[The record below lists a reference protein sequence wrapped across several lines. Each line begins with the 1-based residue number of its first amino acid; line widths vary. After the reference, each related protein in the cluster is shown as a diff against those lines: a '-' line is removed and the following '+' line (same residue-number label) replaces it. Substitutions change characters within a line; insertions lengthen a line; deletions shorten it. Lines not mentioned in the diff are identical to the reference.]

1 MSMKMDEQIFEVVKI
16 LLSAFAGALFAF
28 VFLKFAERGKDKK
41 EKQKANIKALSK
53 IQQICNENYNLLND
67 TLFSINEIIKVIEEA
82 RKRNQSPF
90 SANRLDTLVI
100 DKNILLD
107 LLNNDFVNDYFSY
120 MIMVKKQNDDVDS
133 TNNFH
138 ESMKMARLTDKIT
151 SENYIQNMIRFE
163 DNLKVEK
170 KFIDDSMKQ
179 TEMILA
185 RCRVLLKEKTTIFRK
200 IFKHKNIG
208 YNKKFNEKYEKE
220 LKSLKIELETIKQK
234 SKDEIENVIKSE

>member
-1 MSMKMDEQIFEVVKI
+1 MKIDEQIFDVIKI

-28 VFLKFAERGKDKK
+28 IFLKFAERGRDKK
-41 EKQKANIKALSK
+41 EKRKANIKALSK
-53 IQQICNENYNLLND
+53 IQQICNENYNLLNS
-67 TLFSINEIIKVIEEA
+67 TLYSINEILKVIEEA

-100 DKNILLD
+100 DKDILLD

-120 MIMVKKQNDDVDS
+120 MIMIKKQNDDVEA

-151 SENYIQNMIRFE
+151 PENYIQNMIRFE

-170 KFIDDSMKQ
+170 KFINDSMKQ
-179 TEMILA
+179 TEMIVA
-185 RCRVLLKEKTTIFRK
+185 KCRVLLKEKTSIYRK
-200 IFKHKNIG
+200 IFKYKNIG
-208 YNKKFNEKYEKE
+208 YDRKFNEKYNKE
-220 LKSLKIELETIKQK
+220 LKLLRAEMDTIKKK
-234 SKDEIENVIKSE
+234 SKEEIENILKAK